1 MKQLFIVNWVK
12 LKSDKQKQAITIT
25 DSYLSYMAQSKVS
38 TPFISLTMS
47 MLGKI
52 FTSDNNKMAS
62 TNTADSSE

>member
-52 FTSDNNKMAS
+52 FTSDNKMAS